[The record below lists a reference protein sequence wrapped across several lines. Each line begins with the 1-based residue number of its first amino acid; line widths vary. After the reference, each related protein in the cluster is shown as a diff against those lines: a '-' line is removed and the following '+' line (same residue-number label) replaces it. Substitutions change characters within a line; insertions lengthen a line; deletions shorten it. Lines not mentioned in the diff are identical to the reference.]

1 MSLTQKLS
9 EALQAV
15 PVFVKVMGIALGMV
29 VLLGAGM
36 LWQIHQAW
44 HGIALQNLDRRGQAM
59 ANDLSVRAAPL
70 MHDAD
75 PTTLQHLVEQARDGL
90 TEVQYLAVLDAHSNL
105 LAQSTV
111 AAPQGVVRE
120 MAAPIAGGGEARV
133 GVSEAHV
140 AYEVGW
146 LTRRLARVTAVI
158 AAFGMLAAWWLTRV
172 FSRPIRELVTATRGV
187 QHGDF
192 GTRAPVR
199 ARDEVGELAVAF
211 NEMTTALQEKE
222 AMRQRLLRRAIEAGE
237 AERKRLARELHDQT
251 GQSLASLIAG
261 LAALEP
267 CAPDAACATKLQ
279 ELRNLASQ
287 TLSDVHAVSVA
298 LRPSVLDD
306 VGLEAA
312 LGKHCQTFAQRFGV
326 HIESEAV
333 GLDGTRLPVETETTL
348 YRVVQEALTNAVLHG
363 EAKTIHVLLQ
373 RKDSS
378 VLVVVEDDGH
388 GFDAADW
395 RSLCLGGNH
404 LGLLGIE
411 ERAGLLGG
419 TLRIESRPGKGT
431 SLFVEVTCPKSVF

>member
-15 PVFVKVMGIALGMV
+15 PVFVKVMGIALGMA
-29 VLLGAGM
+29 VLLGVGM

-44 HGIALQNLDRRGQAM
+44 HGIALRNLDRRGQAM
-59 ANDLSVRAAPL
+59 AKDLSVRAAPL
-70 MHDAD
+70 MHDANR
-75 PTTLQHLVEQARDGL
+75 TTLQHLVEQVRDGVS
-90 TEVQYLAVLDAHSNL
+90 EVQYLAVLDAHSNL
-105 LAQSTV
+105 LARSTV
-111 AAPQGVVRE
+111 AEPQGVVRE
-120 MAAPIAGGGEARV
+120 VAVPIAGGGEARV
-133 GVSEAHV
+133 GVSENHV

-158 AAFGMLAAWWLTRV
+158 AAFGVLAAWWLTRV
-172 FSRPIRELVTATRGV
+172 FSRPIGELVATTRAV

-211 NEMTTALQEKE
+211 NDMTAALQQKE
-222 AMRQRLLRRAIEAGE
+222 VMRQRLLRRAMEVAE
-237 AERKRLARELHDQT
+237 DERKRLARELHDQT

-267 CAPDAACATKLQ
+267 CAPDAACATKLL

-306 VGLEAA
+306 VGLAAA
-312 LGKHCQTFAQRFGV
+312 LEKHCQAFAQRFGV
-326 HIESEAV
+326 QVESEAV
-333 GLDGTRLPVETETTL
+333 GLDGARLPVEIETAL
-348 YRVVQEALTNAVLHG
+348 YRVVQEALTNAVRHG
-363 EAKTIHVLLQ
+363 AAKTVHVLLQ

-378 VLVVVEDDGH
+378 ALVVVEDDGH
-388 GFDAADW
+388 GFDAVDW
-395 RSLCLGGNH
+395 RAHCLRGDH

-411 ERAGLLGG
+411 ERAGLIGG
-419 TLRIESRPGKGT
+419 TLQIESQPGKGT
-431 SLFVEVTCPKSVF
+431 SLFVEVPCPKSAF